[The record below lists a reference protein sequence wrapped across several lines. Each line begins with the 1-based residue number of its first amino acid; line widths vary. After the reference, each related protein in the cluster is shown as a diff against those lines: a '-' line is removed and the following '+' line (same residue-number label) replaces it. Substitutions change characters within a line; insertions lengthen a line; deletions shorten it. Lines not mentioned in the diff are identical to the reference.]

1 MSHTTESKVPFHETS
16 CTYYQHR
23 LYLEGHALSLFRWW
37 FPPLHP
43 HTLSLSPFSL
53 SFTIMTAG
61 VHATD
66 GEASLDSSKRKQRR
80 GLRLFKGR
88 IKRHGEDPP
97 DDDPNGAPVHSSS
110 SPQNLIVVT
119 KTQNHHSAQ
128 SSTKDHPHYY
138 SAPHQGRGQLKK
150 SSSSRGVFSS
160 FGRSITKTKAFREMC
175 DKVFDSIDTDGSGTV
190 DEKELYSGL
199 LLIHLKLGMYIG
211 SPACARPLDRER
223 CRQMMQQMDT
233 DGSGEL
239 NRDEFRRVMVL
250 LFSNVLLRVMILW
263 TATIVLVPLLAKYI
277 LEGIFLVVSLIQ
289 RALTQMETI
298 PSPLVAWP
306 RHAIALSVTY
316 VVSLIKW
323 MTSFVVS
330 ALLPHPFLVIGT
342 KFGQFIVFLV
352 SKVPSS
358 VWATIPP
365 TLISTIISVVAVPW
379 VLLNV
384 DEFFAK
390 LASRKSQ
397 KYKKA

>member
-1 MSHTTESKVPFHETS
+1 
-16 CTYYQHR
+16 
-23 LYLEGHALSLFRWW
+23 
-37 FPPLHP
+37 
-43 HTLSLSPFSL
+43 
-53 SFTIMTAG
+53 MTAS
-61 VHATD
+61 VLATD
-66 GEASLDSSKRKQRR
+66 GEASLDSSKKKQRR
-80 GLRLFKGR
+80 GLRIFKGR
-88 IKRHGEDPP
+88 IKRQHGEDPNE
-97 DDDPNGAPVHSSS
+97 DNDPNGAPVHSSS

-119 KTQNHHSAQ
+119 KAQNHATAQ
-128 SSTKDHPHYY
+128 ASTKHQHHP
-138 SAPHQGRGQLKK
+138 AHQGRGHLKK
-150 SSSSRGVFSS
+150 LSSSRGIFSS
-160 FGRSITKTKAFREMC
+160 FGRAITKTKAFREMC

-199 LLIHLKLGMYIG
+199 LLAHLKLGMYIG

-223 CRQMMQQMDT
+223 CRQIMQQMDT

-250 LFSNVLLRVMILW
+250 LFSNVLLRVMIMW

-277 LEGIFLVVSLIQ
+277 LEGIFLVIHLIQ

-306 RHAIALSVTY
+306 RHAISLSVTC
-316 VVSLIKW
+316 VASFLQWI
-323 MTSFVVS
+323 TSFVIS
-330 ALLPHPFLVIGT
+330 ALLPQPFLVIGT
-342 KFGQFIVFLV
+342 KFGQFIGFLV

-397 KYKKA
+397 KYKKE

>member
-1 MSHTTESKVPFHETS
+1 
-16 CTYYQHR
+16 
-23 LYLEGHALSLFRWW
+23 
-37 FPPLHP
+37 
-43 HTLSLSPFSL
+43 
-53 SFTIMTAG
+53 
-61 VHATD
+61 
-66 GEASLDSSKRKQRR
+66 
-80 GLRLFKGR
+80 
-88 IKRHGEDPP
+88 
-97 DDDPNGAPVHSSS
+97 
-110 SPQNLIVVT
+110 
-119 KTQNHHSAQ
+119 
-128 SSTKDHPHYY
+128 
-138 SAPHQGRGQLKK
+138 
-150 SSSSRGVFSS
+150 
-160 FGRSITKTKAFREMC
+160 
-175 DKVFDSIDTDGSGTV
+175 
-190 DEKELYSGL
+190 
-199 LLIHLKLGMYIG
+199 MYIG

-298 PSPLVAWP
+298 PSPLIAWP
-306 RHAIALSVTY
+306 RHVIALSVTY